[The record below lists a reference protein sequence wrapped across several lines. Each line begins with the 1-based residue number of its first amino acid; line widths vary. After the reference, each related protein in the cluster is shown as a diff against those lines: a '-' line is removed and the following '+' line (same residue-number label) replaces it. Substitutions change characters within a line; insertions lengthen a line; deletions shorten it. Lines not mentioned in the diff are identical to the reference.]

1 MICCRLTRTRCSPQW
16 EVRFSNSRQRPYFY
30 NEGQGIS
37 IWEPPTGLSDEELLA
52 LPGAHENLHRQPED
66 SVQASHI
73 LIKHSGSRRP
83 SSWKEVRELTI
94 HKLCDRVLAY
104 FHAYMVQKN
113 ITRSKEEA
121 LTELQAIQEQLRS
134 ATPEEMPA
142 LFAQIATTE
151 SHCSSHS
158 HGGDLGPFKR
168 GQMQKPFE
176 DTSFSL
182 PVGGLSDIIETDSGV
197 HLILRTA

>member
-1 MICCRLTRTRCSPQW
+1 
-16 EVRFSNSRQRPYFY
+16 
-30 NEGQGIS
+30 
-37 IWEPPTGLSDEELLA
+37 
-52 LPGAHENLHRQPED
+52 
-66 SVQASHI
+66 
-73 LIKHSGSRRP
+73 
-83 SSWKEVRELTI
+83 
-94 HKLCDRVLAY
+94 
-104 FHAYMVQKN
+104 MVQKN

-121 LTELQAIQEQLRS
+121 LTELQAIQERLRS

-176 DTSFSL
+176 DTSFGL